1 MESKNCLF
9 LLLYIF
15 CEEWL
20 WDLIASRFLS
30 KMLSSSDSE
39 ISELDS
45 PPWPGILFDVVSG
58 DPNIVDGKFEESP
71 VPFLSRNAGAFFL
84 TGVDV
89 TGTYVYSSSVVV
101 DESVTH
107 CSTTNDLCCVPI

>member
-1 MESKNCLF
+1 M
-9 LLLYIF
+9 
-15 CEEWL
+15 
-20 WDLIASRFLS
+20 
-30 KMLSSSDSE
+30 
-39 ISELDS
+39 
-45 PPWPGILFDVVSG
+45 VSG

-101 DESVTH
+101 DESVTLIT
-107 CSTTNDLCCVPI
+107 SVVRPLITCVVCPSEGGDPKENASMGCTSVPK

>member
-1 MESKNCLF
+1 M
-9 LLLYIF
+9 
-15 CEEWL
+15 
-20 WDLIASRFLS
+20 
-30 KMLSSSDSE
+30 
-39 ISELDS
+39 
-45 PPWPGILFDVVSG
+45 VSG

-101 DESVTH
+101 DESVTLIT
-107 CSTTNDLCCVPI
+107 SVVPLLMTCVVCPSEGGDPEENASMGCTSVPK

>member
-1 MESKNCLF
+1 M
-9 LLLYIF
+9 
-15 CEEWL
+15 
-20 WDLIASRFLS
+20 
-30 KMLSSSDSE
+30 
-39 ISELDS
+39 
-45 PPWPGILFDVVSG
+45 LFDVVSG

-101 DESVTH
+101 DESVTLITSVVPPLIT
-107 CSTTNDLCCVPI
+107 CVVCPSEGGDLEENASMGVPLCPNRELFLQMLI